1 MKSKLRSYINI
12 LLLFVTT
19 LLVGC
24 NPSIKEGASKSLVVD
39 AGVDQQVEEH
49 TKVTLLGNVSSN
61 SFSPINSYAWTQTSG
76 PSVKLIRTDL
86 YIAHFYAP
94 EVSEPT
100 SLTFQLDA
108 GDANQKSAYDY
119 VTVIVTN
126 VDNALSGRV
135 SFASAIQF
143 DVGGRPI
150 SGALAD
156 FDGNGNMD
164 LVTINLNDAAVFTG
178 NGDGTFNTPQIY
190 IAGRKPTDINAIDI
204 NNDGMI
210 DIVVTDTNSSQV
222 LVLLANG
229 DGTFK
234 SPLMQSIA
242 MQSGNLALADFNA
255 DGFADLILV
264 QPGASPS
271 DNTNISSY
279 IGLGNGSFELM
290 QRLPLGNLPKAIAV
304 TDLNVDGIP
313 DAVITDDYS
322 LVDRLFIV
330 QGLGDGTFATG
341 APYEVGWSP
350 FAIATGDLNGDKFP
364 DVVTANLD
372 SDDVSI
378 LLGDGDGTLKPQ
390 SRIYSGGHPSSIAVA
405 DMDNDGVLDIVTAN
419 NFTSL
424 IAIHLGIGN
433 GTFNRAGYVVMPE
446 KPLKVLISD
455 LNNDDYLDVVTVNGR
470 SENVS
475 VLMQKSK

>member
-24 NPSIKEGASKSLVVD
+24 NPSIKEGASKPLVVD
-39 AGVDQQVEEH
+39 AGLDQQVEEH
-49 TKVTLLGNVSSN
+49 TKVTLLGKVSSN

-190 IAGRKPTDINAIDI
+190 IAGHKPTDMNTIDI

-304 TDLNVDGIP
+304 TDLNVDGI
-313 DAVITDDYS
+313 
-322 LVDRLFIV
+322 
-330 QGLGDGTFATG
+330 
-341 APYEVGWSP
+341 
-350 FAIATGDLNGDKFP
+350 P